1 MERFRF
7 FNVSKKKIARLRTVS
22 IVILYSQQGMQQ
34 LEKRFGETTNVP
46 FWRHLVHFD
55 QNSNEPKKREAEQ
68 YTQIMIVLGYN
79 IFSANRHF
87 EYFK

>member
-46 FWRHLVHFD
+46 F
-55 QNSNEPKKREAEQ
+55 
-68 YTQIMIVLGYN
+68 
-79 IFSANRHF
+79 
-87 EYFK
+87 